1 MELEAAGLAEQP
13 FRTHD
18 KPLSTVSYASHR
30 DALQVLEDTC
40 AATNGL
46 SLLQAPTLSGKST
59 LIRHF
64 IETRPDD
71 CAIAIVNG
79 DGLNTTSLLES
90 VLRQFG
96 YVLDYSSPNELLAML
111 RVFTLQQAASGE
123 SPLLIIEN
131 AHALNPSAFRA
142 VCELADLQVRRV
154 SALKIVLV
162 SDRSLHA
169 IVAAPAMECIAKRLT
184 HDFHLRPMTHDETVQ
199 YLHAKLTAA
208 GSLAPEFV
216 FPAPVCSEL
225 WRASGGWPGILDRIA
240 LLALA
245 RAQTLPVPL
254 DEIERPTLPNGTWD
268 EKTLAEAEA
277 AQESRNPAGP
287 PMLYVSHDGN
297 ILKELTFH
305 FPRLLVGRSEH
316 NDIAIPSRFISRHHA
331 LLVRH
336 GSSTLLMDLNSANGT
351 FVNSKRISNHVL
363 LNDDLITIGHHSIK
377 FSDTHATKR
386 GSLEG
391 AEFADTTV
399 MKTLEDMRKLLAQVN
414 SELLPTATEVLPT
427 AEQDTANSLANR
439 TSPESFP

>member
-1 MELEAAGLAEQP
+1 MDLDAAGLAEQP

-40 AATNGL
+40 AAPNGL

-64 IETRPDD
+64 IDTRPDD
-71 CAIAIVNG
+71 RAIAIVNG
-79 DGLNTTSLLES
+79 NGLNTTSLLES

-96 YVLDYSSPNELLAML
+96 YVLDYGSPNELLAML
-111 RVFTLQQAASGE
+111 RVFTLQQAASGA

-131 AHALNPSAFRA
+131 AQALNPSALRV
-142 VCELADLQVRRV
+142 VCELAALQVRRV

-162 SDRSLHA
+162 SDRSLHD
-169 IVAAPAMECIAKRLT
+169 IIAAPAMECIAKRLT
-184 HDFHLRPMTHDETVQ
+184 HDFHLRPMTHDETVH
-199 YLHAKLTAA
+199 YVHAKLSAA
-208 GSLAPEFV
+208 GSLVPELV
-216 FPAPVCSEL
+216 FPAAVCSEL

-254 DEIERPTLPNGTWD
+254 NEIERPTLPNGTWD
-268 EKTLAEAEA
+268 EKALAAAEA
-277 AQESRNPAGP
+277 AQESRNPVGP
-287 PMLYVSHDGN
+287 PVLFVSCDGK

-305 FPRLLVGRSEH
+305 LPRMLIGRSEH
-316 NDIAIPSRFISRHHA
+316 NDIVIPSRFISRHHA
-331 LLVRH
+331 LLVRD
-336 GSSTLLMDLNSANGT
+336 GSSTLLTDLNSASGT

-377 FSDTHATKR
+377 FSDPHATKR

-391 AEFADTTV
+391 TEFANTTV
-399 MKTLEDMRKLLAQVN
+399 IKTLEDMSKLLVQENTA
-414 SELLPTATEVLPT
+414 LLPTATEALPT
-427 AEQDTANSLANR
+427 LAPDTANSLANQTR
-439 TSPESFP
+439 PESSP

>member
-1 MELEAAGLAEQP
+1 MELDAAGLAEQP

-30 DALQVLEDTC
+30 DALKVLEDTC
-40 AATNGL
+40 AAINGL
-46 SLLQAPTLSGKST
+46 SLLQAPPLSGKST

-64 IETRPDD
+64 LETRTDN

-79 DGLNTTSLLES
+79 NGLNTTSLLES
-90 VLRQFG
+90 VLGQYG
-96 YVLDYSSPNELLAML
+96 YVLDYSSPHELFAML
-111 RVFTLQQAASGE
+111 RVFTLQQAASGA

-131 AHALNPSAFRA
+131 AHALNPSALRA
-142 VCELADLQVRRV
+142 VCELAAIQVRRV

-162 SDRSLHA
+162 SDRSLHD
-169 IVAAPAMECIAKRLT
+169 IIAAPAMERIAKRIT
-184 HDFHLRPMTHDETVQ
+184 HDFHLRPMTRDETVH
-199 YLHAKLTAA
+199 YLHTKLTAA
-208 GSLAPEFV
+208 GSLVPEFV
-216 FPAPVCSEL
+216 FPVAVCSEL

-268 EKTLAEAEA
+268 EKALAAAEA
-277 AQESRNPAGP
+277 AQESKTPVGP
-287 PMLYVSHDGN
+287 PLLHLSCDGK

-305 FPRLLVGRSEH
+305 LPRMLIGRSEH
-316 NDIAIPSRFISRHHA
+316 NDISISSRFISRHHA

-363 LNDDLITIGHHSIK
+363 LNEDLITIGHHSIR
-377 FSDTHATKR
+377 FSDPHATKR

-391 AEFADTTV
+391 TEFADTTI
-399 MKTLEDMRKLLAQVN
+399 MKTLDDMRNLVAQEN
-414 SELLPTATEVLPT
+414 TELLPAATEDL
-427 AEQDTANSLANR
+427 SIC
-439 TSPESFP
+439 